1 MMYIYIYMIYIYICI
16 CVCVYI
22 YIYTYIHIYVL
33 IYTHICPQPAGLDGG
48 LANFLQKE
56 DVALQRARELDRQW
70 AEEAARACKLADS
83 SWHAEA
89 FDALYKVRKKM

>member
-1 MMYIYIYMIYIYICI
+1 MSS
-16 CVCVYI
+16 
-22 YIYTYIHIYVL
+22 YIHIYVL

>member
-1 MMYIYIYMIYIYICI
+1 M
-16 CVCVYI
+16 
-22 YIYTYIHIYVL
+22 
-33 IYTHICPQPAGLDGG
+33 QPAGLDGG

-89 FDALYKVRKKM
+89 FDALYKVRKKIKKIAEKKMKNKINWRIVRGMLRLLMRCTR